1 MSDKY
6 YAIGSSSNVEEYLS
20 IGSGLADLQKPCAM
34 SEFQYLDKDTVSI
47 EVEVDSGTTCQDF
60 IYEHGV
66 PLISDKV
73 KRFFDSYGIDY
84 LFYKK
89 IILKKSSVGMEEP
102 YWLAL
107 PPRIN
112 CLNFE
117 QSEIDEF
124 LNAADEIV
132 IDSRKIGRYDIFKLS
147 GVTNLE
153 IIVTKKLALALK
165 EEKFIGMH
173 IYQID
178 ERGGN

>member
-20 IGSGLADLQKPCAM
+20 IGLGLADLQKPCAM
-34 SEFQYLDKDTVSI
+34 SEFQHLDKDTIYI
-47 EVEVDSGTTCQDF
+47 EADRESGNLCPDF
-60 IYEHGV
+60 IYEQGV
-66 PLISDKV
+66 PIISESV
-73 KRFFDSYGIDY
+73 KSFFDSYGIDY

-89 IILKKSSVGMEEP
+89 IILKKSDIGMEEP

-117 QSEIDEF
+117 KSEIDDF

-153 IIVTKKLALALK
+153 IIITEKLALALK
-165 EEKFIGMH
+165 KMKFVGMH
-173 IYQID
+173 IYPLD
-178 ERGGN
+178 